1 MCRRVRGG
9 VALVLTLAVCGA
21 WLQAAAPDPGRS
33 AVADAAMRKDVEA
46 VRALVRQGGDVN
58 AAQGDGM
65 TALHWAATH
74 GDAPLTEI
82 LLYAGANVKATSRL
96 GRYTPLHV
104 ASQGGAAAVVT
115 ALLARGAEAD
125 ATTSTGATA
134 LMFAAQAGHVPTV
147 TALLDATADVNA
159 TEQAHGQTALM
170 FAATADRADVVT
182 LLVSRGAKT
191 DVTSK
196 VVDLAAL
203 TQGDG
208 EGRPPEPQGTGGQ
221 DQARSGGPAA
231 APARPAPRPTDV
243 AGATRPYRYNELIG
257 AQGGLSALHF
267 AARQGA
273 FAAARAVVER
283 GGNVNL
289 KSPGDGT
296 TPLLIATLNGHF
308 DLARYL
314 VEHGADPNLTSRAG
328 AAPLYAVLNVQW
340 APKAAY
346 PQPRAYLQ
354 QRTGYLELMTLLLDK
369 GADANA
375 RLTRK
380 VWYSGYNFDQS
391 GVDEIGATPFWR
403 AAYASDVTAMRL
415 LVARGADPHI
425 PSVRPAE
432 RARGLDGVGELR
444 DVSALPAVPVGGPGI
459 PVLHAV
465 AGVGYGKG
473 FAGNSHV
480 FAPTGMMAAVTY
492 LVEELGVDVNAIDY
506 EGNTVV
512 HHAAS
517 RGDTEMIKY
526 LVAKGA
532 DVTRVNRAGQTTIDL
547 ANGPVQRVQPFPETI
562 AYLASLGA
570 KNNHKCVSC

>member
-1 MCRRVRGG
+1 MTRRLGG
-9 VALVLTLAVCGA
+9 ATLVAVLAVGA
-21 WLQAAAPDPGRS
+21 WLQAAAPSGRS
-33 AVADAAMRKDVEA
+33 AVADAAMRRDVET
-46 VRALVRQGGDVN
+46 VRTLLRQGADVN
-58 AAQGDGM
+58 GAQGDGM

-74 GDAPLTEI
+74 GDAALAEI
-82 LLYAGANVKATSRL
+82 LLYGGANVKATSRL
-96 GRYTPLHV
+96 GRHTPLHV
-104 ASQGGAAAVVT
+104 ASQHAAAPVVA
-115 ALLARGAEAD
+115 ALLARGAEAN

-134 LMFAAQAGHVPTV
+134 LMFAAQTGHVPTV
-147 TALLDATADVNA
+147 TALLDAKADVNA
-159 TEQAHGQTALM
+159 VEQAHGQTALM
-170 FAATADRADVVT
+170 FAATADRAEVAA
-182 LLVSRGAKT
+182 LLLTRGAKA

-203 TQGDG
+203 TGDG
-208 EGRPPEPQGTGGQ
+208 EGRPPEPQTGGQ
-221 DQARSGGPAA
+221 NQ
-231 APARPAPRPTDV
+231 ARPAAPVRSAAQASV

-273 FAAARAVVER
+273 FAAARAIVEH
-283 GGNVNL
+283 GGRVNL
-289 KSPGDGT
+289 PSPGDGT

-308 DLARYL
+308 DLAKYFI
-314 VEHGADPNLTSRAG
+314 EHGADPNLASKAG
-328 AAPLYAVLNVQW
+328 ATPLYAVLNVQW

-354 QRTGYLELMTLLLDK
+354 QQTSYLDLMTLLLDK
-369 GADANA
+369 GADPNA

-403 AAYASDVTAMRL
+403 AAYASDVAAMRL
-415 LVARGADPHI
+415 LVARGADPLI

-432 RARGLDGVGELR
+432 RTRGLDGVGELR
-444 DVSALPAVPVGGPGI
+444 DVSSLPPVPVGGPGI

-480 FAPTGMMAAVTY
+480 FAPAGMMPAVKY
-492 LVEELGVDVNAIDY
+492 LVEEIGVDVNERDY

-517 RGDTEMIKY
+517 RGDLEMIKY
-526 LVAKGA
+526 LVTKGA
-532 DVTRVNRAGQTTIDL
+532 VVTHVNRAGQTTIDL

-562 AYLASLGA
+562 EYLASLGA